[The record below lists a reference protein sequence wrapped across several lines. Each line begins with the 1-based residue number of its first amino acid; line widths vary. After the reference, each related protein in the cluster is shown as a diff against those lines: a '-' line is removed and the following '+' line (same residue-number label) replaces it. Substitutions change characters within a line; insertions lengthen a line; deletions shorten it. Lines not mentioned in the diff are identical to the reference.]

1 MISSASMLIEL
12 EPANPSRWQVFMK
25 TGLGLIVGIFIA
37 FLVFVILLLVGGV
50 VQQALAERIIGGD

>member
-1 MISSASMLIEL
+1 MTNTAMIIEI

-25 TGLGLIVGIFIA
+25 TILGLIVGIFIA
-37 FLVFVILLLVGGV
+37 FLVFVILVLVGGV

>member
-25 TGLGLIVGIFIA
+25 TFLGFIVGIFIA

-50 VQQALAERIIGGD
+50 VQEALAERIMGGD